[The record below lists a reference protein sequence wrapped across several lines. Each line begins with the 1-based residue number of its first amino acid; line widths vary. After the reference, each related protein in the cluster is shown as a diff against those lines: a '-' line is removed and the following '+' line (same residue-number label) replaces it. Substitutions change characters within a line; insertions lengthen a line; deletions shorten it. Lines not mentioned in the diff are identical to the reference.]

1 MAELIRELD
10 LPSHNSIML
19 FKEYAVNGIEN
30 EYRVSVEAVLRF
42 NNLEVIK

>member
-19 FKEYAVNGIEN
+19 FNEYAVNVIEN
-30 EYRVSVEAVLRF
+30 ERRVSVEAVLRF
-42 NNLEVIK
+42 DNLEVIK